1 MRHYEIL
8 LAAFCF
14 ELAIKTKSFDLIEA
28 DGHNISHVAG
38 CASLTIKSWTRHK
51 LFYYHAAVLMIITHG
66 REPIR

>member
-14 ELAIKTKSFDLIEA
+14 ELAIKTKSFDLIE
-28 DGHNISHVAG
+28 
-38 CASLTIKSWTRHK
+38 ASLTIKSWTRHK